1 MEYRF
6 PAKADKKRNG
16 EPLTIDRV
24 HPSVIATLLRMF
36 ENHTL
41 QRISANG
48 ITINARVADDRSKPP
63 LLLLH
68 GHPQT
73 HLIWHKVEPEL
84 SKHFSIV
91 APDLRGYGD
100 SDKPASDA
108 SVNHAPYSKREM
120 AKDMVAVMASL
131 GFERFKVLAHD
142 RGARVT
148 HRMLVD
154 HADAVERATLLDIAP
169 TLAMYEQTDMEFARA
184 YFHWFFLIQ
193 REPMPERM
201 IEADPEFFIE
211 KMMGNR
217 HAGLSAF
224 TPEALKEYRRCIRLP
239 GIVHAICEDYRAS
252 ATIDLDHDRADREAG
267 RKVTQ
272 PLQVLWGANGV
283 IEKCF
288 KPLTDWSRVA
298 VNVRGSTVP
307 CGHYIP
313 EEAPDALLAE
323 ALPFLLEK

>member
-1 MEYRF
+1 
-6 PAKADKKRNG
+6 
-16 EPLTIDRV
+16 
-24 HPSVIATLLRMF
+24 MF
-36 ENHTL
+36 ANHTL
-41 QRISANG
+41 HRITANG
-48 ITINARVADDRSKPP
+48 ITINARVGDDRSKPP

-73 HLIWHKVEPEL
+73 HVIWHKVEPEL

-91 APDLRGYGD
+91 AADLRGYGD

-120 AKDMVAVMASL
+120 AKDMVEVMASL

-154 HADAVERATLLDIAP
+154 HADSVERATLLDIAP

-193 REPMPERM
+193 REPVPETM
-201 IEADPEFFIE
+201 IEANPEFFIE
-211 KMMGNR
+211 RMMGSR
-217 HAGLSAF
+217 FAGLAPF
-224 TPEALKEYRRCIRLP
+224 APEVLAEYRRCIRLP

-288 KPLTDWSRVA
+288 KPLTDWQRVA
-298 VNVRGSTVP
+298 MNVRGSSVP

-313 EEAPDALLAE
+313 EEAPEALLAS
-323 ALPFLLEK
+323 ALPFLLGR

>member
-1 MEYRF
+1 M
-6 PAKADKKRNG
+6 
-16 EPLTIDRV
+16 
-24 HPSVIATLLRMF
+24 ATLRRMF
-36 ENHTL
+36 ANHTL
-41 QRISANG
+41 HRINANG
-48 ITINARVADDRSKPP
+48 ITINARVSNERSKPP

-73 HLIWHKVEPEL
+73 HLIWHKVEPDL
-84 SKHFSIV
+84 SKHFSVV
-91 APDLRGYGD
+91 AADLRGYGD

-120 AKDMVAVMASL
+120 AKDMVALMANL
-131 GFERFKVLAHD
+131 GFDRFKVLAHD

-154 HADAVERATLLDIAP
+154 HADSVDRATLLDIGP

-193 REPMPERM
+193 REPVPETM
-201 IEADPEFFIE
+201 IGANPEFFIE
-211 KMMGNR
+211 RMMGSR
-217 HAGLSAF
+217 FAGLSPF
-224 TPEALKEYRRCIRLP
+224 TPEVLEEYRRCIRLP

-252 ATIDLDHDRADREAG
+252 ATIDLDHDRLDRDAG

-288 KPLTDWSRVA
+288 KPLVDWQRVA
-298 VNVRGSTVP
+298 AFASSGM
-307 CGHYIP
+307 
-313 EEAPDALLAE
+313 
-323 ALPFLLEK
+323 

>member
-1 MEYRF
+1 
-6 PAKADKKRNG
+6 
-16 EPLTIDRV
+16 
-24 HPSVIATLLRMF
+24 MF
-36 ENHTL
+36 ANHTL
-41 QRISANG
+41 HRINANG
-48 ITINARVADDRSKPP
+48 VTLNARVSDDRSKPP

-91 APDLRGYGD
+91 AADLRGYGD

-120 AKDMVAVMASL
+120 AKDMVAVMHGL

-154 HADAVERATLLDIAP
+154 HADSVERATLLDIAP

-193 REPMPERM
+193 REPVPETM
-201 IEADPEFFIE
+201 IEANPEFFIE
-211 KMMGNR
+211 RMMGSR
-217 HAGLSAF
+217 FAGLGPFA
-224 TPEALKEYRRCIRLP
+224 PEVLAEYRRCIRLP

-252 ATIDLDHDRADREAG
+252 ATTDLDHDRADREAG

-288 KPLTDWSRVA
+288 KPLAEWQRVA
-298 VNVRGSTVP
+298 MNVRGSSVP

-323 ALPFLLEK
+323 ALPFLLGRA

>member
-1 MEYRF
+1 
-6 PAKADKKRNG
+6 
-16 EPLTIDRV
+16 
-24 HPSVIATLLRMF
+24 MF
-36 ENHTL
+36 ANHTL
-41 QRISANG
+41 HRINANG
-48 ITINARVADDRSKPP
+48 VTLNARVSDDRSKPP

-91 APDLRGYGD
+91 AADLRGYGD

-120 AKDMVAVMASL
+120 AKDMVAVMNGL
-131 GFERFKVLAHD
+131 GFERFTVLAHD

-154 HADAVERATLLDIAP
+154 HADSVERATLLDIAP
-169 TLAMYEQTDMEFARA
+169 TLAMYEQTNMEFARA

-193 REPMPERM
+193 REPIPETM
-201 IEADPEFFIE
+201 IGANPEFFIE
-211 KMMGNR
+211 RMMGSR
-217 HAGLSAF
+217 FAGLAPF
-224 TPEALKEYRRCIRLP
+224 THEALEEYRRCIRLP

-288 KPLTDWSRVA
+288 KPLAEWQRVA
-298 VNVRGSTVP
+298 VNVRGSPVP

-313 EEAPDALLAE
+313 EEAPEALLAA
-323 ALPFLLEK
+323 ALPFLLGT

>member
-1 MEYRF
+1 M
-6 PAKADKKRNG
+6 
-16 EPLTIDRV
+16 
-24 HPSVIATLLRMF
+24 IANTAL
-36 ENHTL
+36 H
-41 QRISANG
+41 RIAANG
-48 ITINARVADDRSKPP
+48 TTLNARVTDDRSKPP

-73 HLIWHKVEPEL
+73 HPIWHKVWPAL
-84 SKHFSIV
+84 SEHFTLV

-100 SDKPASDA
+100 SDKPPSDA

-120 AKDMVAVMASL
+120 AKDMVELMQSL
-131 GFERFKVLAHD
+131 GFARFRVLAHD

-154 HADAVERATLLDIAP
+154 HADTVERATLLDIAP
-169 TLAMYEQTDMEFARA
+169 TLAMYEQTTMEFARA

-193 REPMPERM
+193 REPLPETM
-201 IEADPEFFIE
+201 IEANPEFFIE

-224 TPEALKEYRRCIRLP
+224 APEVLAEYRRCIRLQ
-239 GIVHAICEDYRAS
+239 GIAHSICEDYRAA

-288 KPLTDWSRVA
+288 KPLDDWARVA
-298 VNVRGSTVP
+298 VDVRGGNVP
-307 CGHYIP
+307 SGHYIP
-313 EEAPDALLAE
+313 EEAPQALLDA
-323 ALPFLLEK
+323 ALPFLRA